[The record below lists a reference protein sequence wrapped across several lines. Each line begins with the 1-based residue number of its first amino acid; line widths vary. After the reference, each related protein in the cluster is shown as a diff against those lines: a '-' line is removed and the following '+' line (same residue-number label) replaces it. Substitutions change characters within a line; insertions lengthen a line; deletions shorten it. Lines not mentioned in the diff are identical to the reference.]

1 MEEDVDL
8 QDMDLESALF
18 RLARKLLEVRFIYA
32 LQRRRAFDPEFVYAG
47 EAWEYRL
54 AFDLHVYHWREME
67 SHHGANAWHAWDVA
81 AAFGRTDGSLWVP
94 ESLVQDVCRDL

>member
-1 MEEDVDL
+1 MQGEGEEFETAV
-8 QDMDLESALF
+8 F
-18 RLARKLLEVRFIYA
+18 RLARKLLEMRFVVA
-32 LQRRRAFDPEFVYAG
+32 LQRRRAQDQEFVYAG

-54 AFDLHVYHWREME
+54 GCDLHVYHWSELE
-67 SHHGANAWHAWDVA
+67 SLNEANAWHAWDVA